1 MTGARDEANRQAA
14 VAADASR
21 VEVRTLHEVDE
32 LRGVVEV
39 FDRVWST
46 SGVPPIGLEHLVALA
61 HAGSY
66 VSGAFDGDEML
77 GASVAFLATPIGEV
91 LHSDVTG
98 VLATA
103 RDRRLGF
110 AIKLHQRAWA
120 LNNGLS
126 RITWTFDPLI
136 RRNAYF
142 NLVKL
147 GAGVS
152 AYLVDFYG
160 DMPDAINVGQGSD
173 RLLASWSLTDPVVD
187 AACAGRQRTSPRG
200 IGAPLLTVGADNE
213 PVLAGAEVVAD
224 RFARLAMPAD
234 IEELRRSDPDL
245 ARTWRHVVRDT
256 LGRELMSGARIA
268 GFDPETGYLIE
279 RSDRS

>member
-1 MTGARDEANRQAA
+1 MTGAREGATQQAA
-14 VAADASR
+14 AAAAASQ
-21 VEVRTLHEVDE
+21 VEIRTLHAVDE
-32 LRGVVEV
+32 LRGVIEL
-39 FDRVWST
+39 FDQVWST
-46 SGVPPIGLEHLVALA
+46 SGTPPIGLEHLIALA

-66 VSGAFDGDEML
+66 VGGAYDGDELL

-98 VLATA
+98 VVERA

-120 LNNGLS
+120 LDNGLS

-147 GAGVS
+147 GASVS

-160 DMPDAINVGQGSD
+160 DMPDPINAGQGSD
-173 RLLASWSLTDPVVD
+173 RLLASWQLTDPVVD
-187 AACAGRQRTSPRG
+187 AACGGRPRTPPRA
-200 IGAPLLTVGADNE
+200 IGAPLLIAGADQE
-213 PVLAGAEVVAD
+213 PVIAGAEVVD
-224 RFARLAMPAD
+224 DLFVRLAVPAD
-234 IEELRRSDPDL
+234 IEGLRQTDPDL
-245 ARTWRHVVRDT
+245 ARSWRQVVRDS
-256 LGRELMSGARIA
+256 LGRELMTGGRVA
-268 GFDPETGYLIE
+268 GFDPESGYLVE
-279 RSDRS
+279 RGASA